1 MRYETVETEIDVSE
15 LRVGMHV
22 VRLDRPWEE
31 TDFLLQGFV
40 IQRQDDIDALQ
51 SQCRRVVIEGK
62 VKNTEPDI
70 SQPRSRTSG
79 KPRFSIFHGPT
90 ITQGG
95 SNSRQQTS
103 AETGNPQS
111 RKRVTYINKVSVDK
125 EIQKAA
131 GHYAEAKSFAANIM
145 SGLRVGRT
153 LDLNQAREVV
163 DNCVDSILRNE
174 DALLLLTKLKN
185 KDAYTAEHSLNVSI
199 LSAAFGKK
207 LGLLEEEIRTLGLS
221 GLLHDIG
228 KAKVPVDLLQKPGPL
243 TPEEHGIMQNHAN
256 WGRDMLMALPRV
268 VHAAVDVAY
277 NHHER
282 LDGRGY
288 PRGLVDSQIPY
299 FAKIVAIVDT
309 YDAITSNRAYD
320 RARSSREGLEI
331 IHRFRGIQFDPEL
344 AREFVLLIG
353 IYPPGAIVEMKSGE
367 VAIVIGSNPRN
378 RRKPKVVLVRDENK
392 QRPPKYQLLN
402 LKNEPLNSAG
412 EPFEIMK
419 EVPDGT
425 YGIVLQRFI
434 DNGLNLDISDASS

>member
-1 MRYETVETEIDVSE
+1 MRYETVELEIDVSE

-62 VKNTEPDI
+62 VKNTESEIP
-70 SQPRSRTSG
+70 QAKSRTSV
-79 KPRFSIFHGPT
+79 KSRFSIFHGPAT
-90 ITQGG
+90 HQA
-95 SNSRQQTS
+95 SS
-103 AETGNPQS
+103 ETGNPQA

-125 EIQKAA
+125 EIRKAA
-131 GHYAEAKSFAANIM
+131 GHYAEAKSFAASIM

-153 LDLNQAREVV
+153 LDLNKAREVV

-185 KDAYTAEHSLNVSI
+185 KDSYTAEHLLNVSI

-288 PRGLVDSQIPY
+288 PRGLVDPQIPY

-320 RARSSREGLEI
+320 RARSSREALEI

-367 VAIVIGSNPRN
+367 VAIVIASNPKN

-392 QRPPKYQLLN
+392 QRPQKYQLLD

-419 EVPDGT
+419 EIPDGT
-425 YGIVLQRFI
+425 YGIVLKRFI
-434 DNGLNLDISDASS
+434 DNGLTLDFSDASS